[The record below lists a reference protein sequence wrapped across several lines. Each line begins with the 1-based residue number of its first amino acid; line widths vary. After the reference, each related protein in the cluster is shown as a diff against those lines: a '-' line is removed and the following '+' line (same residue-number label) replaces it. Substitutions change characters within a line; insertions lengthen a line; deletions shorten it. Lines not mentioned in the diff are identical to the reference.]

1 MHIIK
6 IFKVT
11 AIEIICGMEI
21 AGEYYQFPQ
30 NLVRL
35 FFFKLPLKP
44 YPDNSRRC
52 VCKEKGPSRSL
63 NSIVK

>member
-35 FFFKLPLKP
+35 FFFKLLLKP

-52 VCKEKGPSRSL
+52 KEKEPSRSL